1 MDREKYVGYEPKD
14 DTYYGAKGVVEKER
28 EYIRQRR
35 GTDTEINDLSGLAL
49 SGGGI
54 RSASFSL
61 GVMQALAHNGW
72 LEKIDYLSTVS
83 GGGYAGSS
91 VSWLLSKYSYLPP
104 TETGSNNP
112 TIKPFGVSCDN
123 FPYGTYPIS
132 AAYPNSQLP
141 PKNADSDKPD
151 LADHQHKGKLLR
163 YLRQQATYLTPG
175 DGITAL
181 SLVAIILRGALMS
194 LFVYFGL
201 LVLAF
206 VLIHPLLSQSLTDY
220 KIDCPLASFNLIL
233 LLAISGGALFVALAA
248 FYSVG
253 TYFWSRP
260 KDKQSPA
267 DAKPRRPY
275 RMRQFYERTAGRL
288 LTLILV
294 LLVLGAVPEVYKGL
308 QHMLASSGGTI
319 SDFAIN
325 GTHSGDGSMQF
336 TGSIAAPVETP
347 DKPSHLTAL
356 IGVFSTL
363 FGALSGVMA
372 FFKSSSGKKGRLP
385 MGLVVAVGTA
395 ALWFGLLLIAYFI
408 AGWAWSTY
416 SGDALIGRWALAA
429 LAVVAIGRWANINYL
444 SIHRYYRDR
453 LMESF
458 MPDVEKALA
467 GDIATRA
474 VTRADKTSIHTLLGE
489 DKETG
494 MKPNPAPYHLINT
507 NVVLESSNIPKFRGR
522 GGDNFILSPYYCG
535 SNATGWSS
543 SDSFMSGRMTLP
555 TAMAISGAA
564 VNPST
569 GVGGQGVTRQPLLSM
584 FMGLLNI
591 RLGYWAPNPN
601 HDPKSKAAAETDLKA
616 RAKTKTKAEAKAKKR
631 HEGIPNF
638 FYPGLCEMFLRS
650 QLNEEADYVQ
660 LTDGGHFENLALYEL
675 IRRRAKLIIAC
686 DGGADPDFQF
696 TDFANAQEKIRT
708 DFGALIHCDCH
719 DLQALVP
726 RTKAKGSGSN
736 DDAVKYAEQGYLM
749 RTISYPPSPSDPHG
763 AQGRLLYIK
772 TTFFEK
778 LSADLY
784 GYKKTHPQFPDEPT
798 SDQFFDEMQFEAYR
812 ELGFQTAWAMMQ
824 DEDILKDTCV
834 KAFIDRKVS

>member
-14 DTYYGAKGVVEKER
+14 DTYYGAKGVVENER

-35 GTDTEINDLSGLAL
+35 GTDTKTEINDLSGLAL

-61 GVMQALAHNGW
+61 GIMQALAHKGW

-91 VSWLLSKYSYLPP
+91 VSWLLSKHSYLPP
-104 TETGSNNP
+104 TEPDSDNP
-112 TIKPFGVSCDN
+112 AIKPFGVSSDN

-132 AAYPNSQLP
+132 AAFPNSQLP
-141 PKNADSDKPD
+141 PKNAGGDKPD
-151 LADHQHKGKLLR
+151 LADHQHRGKLLR

-206 VLIHPLLSQSLTDY
+206 VLIHPLLSLSLTDY
-220 KIDCPLASFNLIL
+220 KIDCPLASFNLVL

-248 FYSVG
+248 LYSVG

-260 KDKQSPA
+260 QDSSREQSRT
-267 DAKPRRPY
+267 DAKPGSSY
-275 RMRQFYERTAGRL
+275 SKRQLYERYAGRL
-288 LTLILV
+288 VTTILV
-294 LLVLGAVPEVYKGL
+294 LLILGAVPGVYENL
-308 QHMLASSGGTI
+308 QQMLASSGSTA
-319 SDFAIN
+319 SDFAVN
-325 GTHSGDGSMQF
+325 GTRSNDGSMQF
-336 TGSIAAPVETP
+336 TGSITAPVETT
-347 DKPSHLTAL
+347 DEPSHLTAL

-363 FGALSGVMA
+363 FGALTGVMA

-429 LAVVAIGRWANINYL
+429 LAIAAIGRWANINYL

-474 VTRADKTSIHTLLGE
+474 VTRADKTSIHTMLDK

-494 MKPNPAPYHLINT
+494 VKANPAPYHLINT

-601 HDPKSKAAAETDLKA
+601 PDPKSKVAAETDLKA
-616 RAKTKTKAEAKAKKR
+616 KTKIKAKVEAKAKKR
-631 HEGIPNF
+631 NKSIPNF
-638 FYPGLCEMFLRS
+638 FHPGLCEMFLRS

-675 IRRRAKLIIAC
+675 IRRRAKLIIVC

-708 DFGALIHCDCH
+708 DFGTLIHCNCH

-726 RTKAKGSGSN
+726 HTKSRGSSPN
-736 DDAVKYAEQGYLM
+736 DDVIKYAKQGYLM
-749 RTISYPPSPSDPHG
+749 RTISYPDSS
-763 AQGRLLYIK
+763 QGSMLYIK

-784 GYKKTHPQFPDEPT
+784 GYKKTHPQFPDEST

-824 DEDILKDTCV
+824 DKGVLKDPCV